1 MAVYLKRRSIPHTKN
16 FNIFFALFVCI
27 FLLACLVWS
36 SKVPPMCSTHH
47 ERHVGAFR
55 SKKLQR
61 EGAYPKKMQRRG
73 FAVHPAAV
81 AAARR
86 NRELGLWTKLVRAA
100 HQAHLQC
107 TCTHWGAPGLQ
118 KGHIRRHLSGLAR
131 LTTRVA
137 QDGDGQRKVLLL
149 GGTCDAA

>member
-1 MAVYLKRRSIPHTKN
+1 MKRGSIPHIKIST
-16 FNIFFALFVCI
+16 FFKALFLNF
-27 FLLACLVWS
+27 FLLVCLVWS
-36 SKVPPMCSTHH
+36 SNVPPLCSTHH

-61 EGAYPKKMQRRG
+61 EVAFSKKMQRRCV
-73 FAVHPAAV
+73 AVHPAAV

-100 HQAHLQC
+100 HQAHLPC
-107 TCTHWGAPGLQ
+107 TCTHRGAPELQ
-118 KGHIRRHLSGLAR
+118 KCHIRRHLGGLAS

-137 QDGDGQRKVLLL
+137 HNEDAQR
-149 GGTCDAA
+149 AAQKT